1 MFQILTEERME
12 GIVLSMV
19 MAAEAAALYMIISRS
34 ERKLSDRRRRTLPIV
49 IMKRKTDRGKR
60 YRDML

>member
-1 MFQILTEERME
+1 ME